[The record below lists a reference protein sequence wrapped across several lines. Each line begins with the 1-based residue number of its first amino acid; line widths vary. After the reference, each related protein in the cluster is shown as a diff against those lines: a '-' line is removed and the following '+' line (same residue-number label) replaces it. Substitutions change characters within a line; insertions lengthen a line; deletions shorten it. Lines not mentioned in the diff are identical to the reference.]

1 MKLLVATR
9 SAHKMREIR
18 EILASVPG
26 LELLDLDEAGL
37 APAPEEEDLEPFDT
51 FEENARS
58 KARYFH
64 ARSGL
69 ITVADDSGLEV
80 DALGGRPGVRSKR
93 FAPGEAS
100 GYQRDLEN
108 NRHLLD
114 RLAGVPDAR
123 RTARYVC
130 VVALE
135 DGSGEGPAFRGTVEG
150 RIARTARGEGGFG
163 YDPLFF
169 VPELDRTFGE
179 ASPEEKHARS
189 HRGEAFRA
197 LARHLADSGEEGGS

>member
-18 EILASVPG
+18 EILAPVPG
-26 LELLDLDEAGL
+26 LELLDLDQAGI

-69 ITVADDSGLEV
+69 VTVADDSGLEV
-80 DALGGRPGVRSKR
+80 DALGGEPGVRSKR
-93 FAPGEAS
+93 FAPGDS
-100 GYQRDLEN
+100 TGYQRDLDN

-114 RLAGVPDAR
+114 RLSGVPDTR

-135 DGSGEGPAFRGTVEG
+135 DGSGQGPAFRGTVEG
-150 RIARTARGEGGFG
+150 RIARTARGDGGFG
-163 YDPLFF
+163 YDPLFS
-169 VPELDRTFGE
+169 VPGLDRTFGE
-179 ASPEEKHARS
+179 ATAEEKHARS

-197 LARHLADSGEEGGS
+197 LARHLAAPGAGGTS